1 MLFKLLK
8 ENLGILL
15 IFLASFI
22 SLNTL
27 TPSADLN
34 EEVAADTYSLKR
46 AFTHVEQM
54 SQNPHGLGF
63 DAHSGVREYLI
74 QELEKLGLEVLLQKG
89 YTSGDWANVSQP
101 INIITRI
108 KGSSGVPA
116 HALLLLSHYDSSPHS
131 SFGASDAASG
141 VATILEGVR
150 TLLASNEPLKN
161 DVIIVFTS
169 CVLCILNSLS
179 KVGPHSRATS
189 GRSFE
194 QHFPA
199 RHVRPLMICHY
210 LRVCVPLR

>member
-8 ENLGILL
+8 ENLGVLL
-15 IFLASFI
+15 IFLAAFI

-34 EEVAADTYSLKR
+34 EEVATDTYSLKR

-54 SQNPHGLGF
+54 SQSPHGLGF
-63 DAHSGVREYLI
+63 DAHSDVRGYLI

-89 YTSGDWANVSQP
+89 YTSGDWANVSEP
-101 INIITRI
+101 INVITRI
-108 KGSSGVPA
+108 KGSSEVSA

-150 TLLASNEPLKN
+150 TLLTSNEAPKN
-161 DVIIVFTS
+161 DIIIVFTDA
-169 CVLCILNSLS
+169 
-179 KVGPHSRATS
+179 GH
-189 GRSFE
+189 
-194 QHFPA
+194 A
-199 RHVRPLMICHY
+199 RDRLTEGLIMCH
-210 LRVCVPLR
+210 